1 MGNTFWFT
9 GSDYNTARV
18 IEKIADIVLKH
29 GGRVNF
35 NDEGVEIRP
44 RGYRPYMEK
53 AQKDIE
59 RAEFFLKDTTGVFTK
74 EETKAK
80 LREIIATLQNDLK
93 ELERKEEDA
102 PVIKSRFAS
111 KYGLCTGN
119 IEFVLDHTLYTFEFA
134 DNPFFPD
141 YWKKIQLNDNDEY
154 IGVYYSDNLVPE
166 DTPKDYFVDELW
178 KPCAAEETIDDV
190 AEDIFERLMKK
201 PHSERYKGDC
211 RYVTVPN
218 TYNDGYHREKV
229 YDTDN
234 KKRKVDF

>member
-1 MGNTFWFT
+1 MGNTFWLT

-18 IEKIADIVLKH
+18 IEKIADIVLEH

-53 AQKDIE
+53 AKKDIE
-59 RAEFFLKDTTGVFTK
+59 RAEFFLKDTTGVFAK

-80 LREIIATLQNDLK
+80 LRETIATLQNDLK

-102 PVIKSRFAS
+102 PVIKRRFGS

-166 DTPKDYFVDELW
+166 DTPKDYYIDELW
-178 KPCAAEETIDDV
+178 KPCAAEKTIDDV
-190 AEDIFERLMKK
+190 AEDIFDRLIKK
-201 PHSERYKGDC
+201 PYSERYKGDC

-218 TYNDGYHREKV
+218 IYNDGYHREKV
-229 YDTDN
+229 YDADN
-234 KKRKVDF
+234 KKRKVGF